1 MEAFLSNNKQEER
14 RLDESNLLSTQKFL
28 TKSELQSAVNVYCND
43 PNGWINTSEYATY
56 G

>member
-1 MEAFLSNNKQEER
+1 METFLSNNKQER
-14 RLDESNLLSTQKFL
+14 SLESNLLSTQKFL
-28 TKSELQSAVNVYCND
+28 TKSELQSTVNLYCND